1 MYTFTARGPSEG
13 LFLAK
18 QALEKEGKPID
29 TRNGTALEF
38 DSPVLIHYTHPKE
51 RVIFYQERDANP
63 FFHLMEALWMLAGRR
78 DVKFVDKFNGRIKKC
93 QR

>member
-18 QALEKEGKPID
+18 QALEKGGQPID

-51 RVIFYQERDANP
+51 RVIFTKNETLIP
-63 FFHLMEALWMLAGRR
+63 FS
-78 DVKFVDKFNGRIKKC
+78 I
-93 QR
+93 